1 MAIDTLPSLQIET
14 AREIVAQAIANG
26 LYRWVFNADSN
37 INELNLTEQ
46 RVGEQRGAVE
56 ADACNDAVAAAPT
69 RTLQPSLARALLYHT
84 LLEYAEGERAIADL
98 TVIDGFDDD
107 EQERKQGDREGQGQ
121 GQGRGQGQREIRHN
135 GKWNATAGM
144 RSST

>member
-1 MAIDTLPSLQIET
+1 MHVTMQS
-14 AREIVAQAIANG
+14 R
-26 LYRWVFNADSN
+26 
-37 INELNLTEQ
+37 
-46 RVGEQRGAVE
+46 
-56 ADACNDAVAAAPT
+56 
-69 RTLQPSLARALLYHT
+69 LARALLYHT